1 MKEIVASESDEPTIS
16 AEVAELIAT
25 GIVAQGG
32 IDLKLY
38 RTEAKLHI
46 GGFWKD
52 KSVWT
57 VKFILKERYR
67 HFNIRCAIVDVDSG
81 SGQVMMHSYP
91 LCNEPPVMEHATSP
105 LKYSLPDGSTGIR
118 VNRGPAPIEIDGGIS
133 YDEWGALFW
142 DELGATDPHYAADW
156 QRVFS
161 DSIPNYP
168 KLATILG
175 EYASY
180 ITFEGGDLIALMD
193 ECLEIADCAKNP
205 VALQVV
211 KRILTACEI
220 AKKENCSVTFIG
232 D

>member
-1 MKEIVASESDEPTIS
+1 
-16 AEVAELIAT
+16 L
-25 GIVAQGG
+25 
-32 IDLKLY
+32 
-38 RTEAKLHI
+38 
-46 GGFWKD
+46 
-52 KSVWT
+52 
-57 VKFILKERYR
+57 R
-67 HFNIRCAIVDVDSG
+67 H
-81 SGQVMMHSYP
+81 
-91 LCNEPPVMEHATSP
+91 
-105 LKYSLPDGSTGIR
+105 SLPDGHTGIR
-118 VNRGPAPIEIDGGIS
+118 VNREPAPIEIDRGIN

-142 DELGATDPHYAADW
+142 DELGATDPHDAPDW

-180 ITFEGGDLIALMD
+180 VTFEGDDLRALINECVQIANSA
-193 ECLEIADCAKNP
+193 ENP
-205 VALQVV
+205 VALEVV

>member
-1 MKEIVASESDEPTIS
+1 MPHNYFYDGFKRVNEPMIT
-16 AEVAELIAT
+16 ADVAELIAT
-25 GIVAQGG
+25 GIVARGG
-32 IDLKLY
+32 IDLELY
-38 RTEAKLHI
+38 RTKVEPRGRGH
-46 GGFWKD
+46 WK
-52 KSVWT
+52 VEF
-57 VKFILKERYR
+57 VLKERYR
-67 HFNIRCAIVDVDSG
+67 HFNIRCAIVEIDG
-81 SGQVMMHSYP
+81 RTGQVMMHSYP
-91 LCNEPPVMEHATSP
+91 VCNDPPVMEHATNP
-105 LKYSLPDGSTGIR
+105 LKYSLPDGHTAIR
-118 VNRGPAPIEIDGGIS
+118 VNREPAPIEINRGIS

-142 DELGATDPHYAADW
+142 DELGATDPHHGSGW
-156 QRVFS
+156 QKIFS

-180 ITFEGGDLIALMD
+180 VNFEGDDLMALVNECMQIANS
-193 ECLEIADCAKNP
+193 AKNP

>member
-1 MKEIVASESDEPTIS
+1 MDKSESNKPMIS
-16 AEVAELIAT
+16 ADVADLIAT
-25 GIVAQGG
+25 GIVARGG
-32 IDLKLY
+32 INLKLY
-38 RTEAKLHI
+38 RTEVELVTR
-46 GGFWKD
+46 GLWSVETVWKVEFVI
-52 KSVWT
+52 KG
-57 VKFILKERYR
+57 RYR
-67 HFNIRCAIVDVDSG
+67 HFNVVCPIVEVDSKT
-81 SGQVMMHSYP
+81 GQVMMHSYP
-91 LCNEPPVMEHATSP
+91 RCSEGPVMEHATSP
-105 LKYSLPDGSTGIR
+105 LRHSLPDGHTGIR
-118 VNRGPAPIEIDGGIS
+118 VNREPAPIEIDRGIN

-142 DELGATDPHYAADW
+142 DELGATDPHDAPDW

-180 ITFEGGDLIALMD
+180 VTFEGDDLRALINECVQIANSG
-193 ECLEIADCAKNP
+193 ENP
-205 VALQVV
+205 VALEVV